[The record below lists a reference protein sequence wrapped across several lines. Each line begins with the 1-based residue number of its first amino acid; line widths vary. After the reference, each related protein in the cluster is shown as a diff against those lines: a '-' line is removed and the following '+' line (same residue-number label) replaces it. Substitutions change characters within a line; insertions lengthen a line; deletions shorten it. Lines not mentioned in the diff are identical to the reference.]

1 MKERIKQGKNKSLNN
16 NNKKRDKTKATSSH
30 LHQRMD
36 SNYRRESFGTMSFS
50 HQFKR
55 NNFFI
60 SFL

>member
-36 SNYRRESFGTMSFS
+36 SNYILLSSI
-50 HQFKR
+50 QKK
-55 NNFFI
+55 
-60 SFL
+60 